1 MPLRKFC
8 MPKPGQLP
16 QQLLE
21 ILETKEVYPV
31 GTLAYYGPDDQSCSR
46 IIASVVNAP
55 NARPQFRDWLGDDV
69 CVDPQV
75 AAEIG
80 EFFRLNGVCDV
91 IMTEGIIG
99 CLHDQGLD
107 YPDGE
112 KCPQCPFWHQE

>member
-1 MPLRKFC
+1 

-80 EFFRLNGVCDV
+80 EFFRLNRVSDV
-91 IMTEGIIG
+91 IMTEGVIG
-99 CLHDQGLD
+99 CPHDQGLD